1 MECDLDVPRISLTV
15 PRPSCALGL
24 HNDQGK
30 RCLHSCKLAT
40 SSSYEDGCIG
50 LMNPLSSYITM
61 YYGKWQVKFR
71 LTHPKKS
78 AVARRIIIA
87 LGVIGEEAPAT
98 LDAGSDPVGQANTA
112 RTPWAALGARHGPSV
127 CVWIE

>member
-1 MECDLDVPRISLTV
+1 MFVKGGTHLVLLGHILHKVVGLGRIHASPPPFSV
-15 PRPSCALGL
+15 S
-24 HNDQGK
+24 
-30 RCLHSCKLAT
+30 
-40 SSSYEDGCIG
+40 
-50 LMNPLSSYITM
+50 
-61 YYGKWQVKFR
+61 QVKFR

-112 RTPWAALGARHGPSV
+112 RTPLAALGARHGPSV